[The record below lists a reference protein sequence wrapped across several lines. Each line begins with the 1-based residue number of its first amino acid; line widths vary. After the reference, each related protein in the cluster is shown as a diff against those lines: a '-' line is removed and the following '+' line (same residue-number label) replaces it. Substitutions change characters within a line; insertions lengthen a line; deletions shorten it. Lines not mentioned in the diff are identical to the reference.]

1 MTYITALGNDPWGKY
16 ILKHLENEGIKTDL
30 ISINSNYPTGMMMK
44 HQVETGDPMIY
55 YYRQN
60 SAFSHYDLENI
71 KHIDFSE
78 YDQLHITGIPLALS
92 QNTKEASFELAKR
105 AKENGVYV
113 SYDPNLRIQLWPN
126 QQTMIETTIQMAKFC
141 DMILPGINEGEI
153 LMGSKEPRQIADYFI
168 NLGVK
173 EVVIKLG
180 KEGGYYQNN
189 QTSQIVSGFKVEKVV
204 DTVGTG
210 DGFAVGI
217 ISARLEGL
225 NYEEIL
231 IRANAIG
238 ALQVQ
243 TLGDNEGLP
252 TPQILRDY
260 IKLR

>member
-1 MTYITALGNDPWGKY
+1 MGKY

-30 ISINSNYPTGMMMK
+30 ISINPNYPTGMMMK
-44 HQVETGDPMIY
+44 NQVEIGDPMIY

-92 QNTKEASFELAKR
+92 KNTKEASFELAKR

-113 SYDPNLRIQLWPN
+113 SYDPNLRIQLSPN
-126 QQTMIETTIQMAKFC
+126 QQTMIETTNQMAKFC

-180 KEGGYYQNN
+180 KEGTYYQNN

-204 DTVGTG
+204 DTVGAG

-225 NYEEIL
+225 
-231 IRANAIG
+231 
-238 ALQVQ
+238 
-243 TLGDNEGLP
+243 TM
-252 TPQILRDY
+252 
-260 IKLR
+260 KKC